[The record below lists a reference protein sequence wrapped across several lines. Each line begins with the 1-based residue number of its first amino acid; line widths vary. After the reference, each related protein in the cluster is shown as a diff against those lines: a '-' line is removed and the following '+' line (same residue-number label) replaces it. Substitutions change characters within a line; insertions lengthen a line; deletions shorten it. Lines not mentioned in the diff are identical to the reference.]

1 MAKGRGTTDCKPQYG
16 GVYTMAFT
24 RITDY
29 LDLTAA
35 RLPEKVAY
43 IDSDRELT
51 FSEIRNEA
59 YRLAGALAGEGIFKK
74 PVGIFLDQCVEVVP
88 AIMGT
93 AYAGNFYSILDVD
106 MPEARIDK
114 ILATFE
120 PAAIITARKFAG
132 KASDILRQSGRSDI
146 RIIIYEDEQE
156 KELTAETEAL
166 VDAAKNRVVST
177 DLLYVLFTSG
187 STGMPKGVA
196 LSHGAVMAEVEWVP
210 TAVQIDE
217 DTIFANQAPFYFVMS
232 TMEIFQTVRNG
243 CTTCIPPRM
252 AFAFPGMLMEYLIEH
267 NVNTIYWVPTLL
279 CMFANMG
286 ALEEEQLPPLRL
298 VMASGEVM
306 PVKQLNMWMDA
317 FPDAVFVNQYG
328 PTEMADICAYY
339 IVDRRFRDTE
349 SLPIGRACE
358 HMDLIIL
365 NDKDEE
371 AAPGEEGELC
381 GRGPSLAYG
390 YYNNPEKTAEAFVQN
405 PLVGAYEEKIYRT
418 GDLVR
423 LNERGELIYITR
435 KDFQIKHMGHRIEL
449 GEIETAASSLDGLD
463 RCACVY
469 DDVHKMIV
477 MFYTGS
483 IEEKTATE
491 GIRSLVPEYMVPAR
505 TIRLDVM
512 PQNLNGKI
520 DRKGLKGLLDR

>member
-1 MAKGRGTTDCKPQYG
+1 MTY
-16 GVYTMAFT
+16 T

-29 LDLTAA
+29 LDETAS
-35 RLPEKVAY
+35 RLPDKAAY
-43 IDSDRELT
+43 VDSNRAIT
-51 FSEIRNEA
+51 FREIRDEA
-59 YRLAGALAGEGIFKK
+59 YKLAGALAESGVFKK
-74 PVGIFLDQCVEVVP
+74 PVGIFLDQCAEVVP
-88 AIMGT
+88 SIMGV

-114 ILATFE
+114 ILETFE
-120 PAAIITARKFAG
+120 PAALITSRKFAD
-132 KASDILRQSGRSDI
+132 KAESILREYGRDVKLV
-146 RIIIYEDEQE
+146 IYEDEQE
-156 KELTAETEAL
+156 KPLTGRTEAIIDL
-166 VDAAKNRVVST
+166 IKEKVVST

-187 STGMPKGVA
+187 STGIPKGVA
-196 LSHGAVMAEVEWVP
+196 QSHGAVMAEVEWLP
-210 TAVQIDE
+210 TTVCIDE
-217 DTIFANQAPFYFVMS
+217 DTVFANQAPFYFVMS
-232 TMEIFQTVRNG
+232 TLEVFQTVKNG
-243 CTTCIPPRM
+243 CTTYIPPRM
-252 AFAFPGMLMEYLIEH
+252 AFAFPGMLMEFLIE
-267 NVNTIYWVPTLL
+267 NKVNTVYWVPTLL

-286 ALEEEQLPPLRL
+286 ALEEEELPPLRL

-339 IVDRRFRDTE
+339 IVDRRFKDTE

-365 NDKDEE
+365 NENDEE

-390 YYNNPEKTAEAFVQN
+390 YYNNPEKTAEVFVQN
-405 PLVGAYEEKIYRT
+405 PLVSAYEEKIYRS

-423 LNERGELIYITR
+423 LNERGELIYVTR

-449 GEIETAASSLDGLD
+449 GEIETAASSLEGME

-469 DDVHKMIV
+469 DDVRKMIV
-477 MFYTGS
+477 MFCTGS
-483 IEEKTATE
+483 IEEDKVIE
-491 GIRSLVPEYMVPAR
+491 GVRALVPEYMVPSKV
-505 TIRLDVM
+505 IKMDVL
-512 PQNLNGKI
+512 PLNLNGKI
-520 DRKGLKGLLDR
+520 DRKGLKGLLSQ